1 MWIQSYR
8 YSGSSCLVR
17 AGVWSTFGGGG
28 MIAMFEYFCITRYM
42 VIIIQWNHMHLN
54 TQVYNMHL
62 L

>member
-28 MIAMFEYFCITRYM
+28 YDSNVWIFLYYPVRGNFNLMKSYALEYTSI
-42 VIIIQWNHMHLN
+42 
-54 TQVYNMHL
+54 
-62 L
+62 